1 MGVDAEFAPERS
13 RTRGN
18 ALLAKFATRKGR
30 GEGGTLTP
38 PLLLS
43 CHVFSNFHENRIDI
57 GDFYGLAFRNSFNPF
72 A

>member
-18 ALLAKFATRKGR
+18 ALLAKFATRKGKD
-30 GEGGTLTP
+30 EGGIVTQ

-43 CHVFSNFHENRIDI
+43 YHLFSNIHEHRITSEDL
-57 GDFYGLAFRNSFNPF
+57 YGLAFRNPFNPF